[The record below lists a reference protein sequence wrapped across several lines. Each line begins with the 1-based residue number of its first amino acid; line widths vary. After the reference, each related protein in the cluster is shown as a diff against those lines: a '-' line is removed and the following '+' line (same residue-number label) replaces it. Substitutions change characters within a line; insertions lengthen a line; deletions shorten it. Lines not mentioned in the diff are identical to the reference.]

1 MPPLP
6 TGPGNQVNI
15 PTGAFTD
22 RAVAALLAGPY
33 VPITVSGA
41 INPHLPGKYVVI
53 DAAAAALTL
62 GAPTAGADD
71 GVVIGVLPAPPS
83 PHTTPTPAAG
93 DIRDGNTSDHD
104 TVMTFN
110 AHIGALCILEA
121 YQGVWYVRAEVGC
134 SLSS

>member
-1 MPPLP
+1 MSTVGPVTPLG
-6 TGPGNQVNI
+6 TFGQ
-15 PTGAFTD
+15 
-22 RAVAALLAGPY
+22 AAANSMLAGPF
-33 VPITVSGA
+33 VSITASGA
-41 INPHLPGKYVVI
+41 INPHQSAKYVVSK
-53 DAAAAALTL
+53 ATAAALTL
-62 GAPTAGADD
+62 GAPTSGADD
-71 GVVIGVLPAPPS
+71 GVLLEFFSTTAAAHTI
-83 PHTTPTPAAG
+83 TTPTAG